1 MSKKGKKDKK
11 NKKIVLCRKLK
22 LTILGDEQTRNEQ
35 YKLIRDEQYQQY
47 KALNLCMD
55 LYQANHTLRKY
66 EFKLEVDSR
75 KELNDS
81 IPKKE
86 KLIEKILTLE
96 KQIIL
101 LEEKGKLD
109 EKDEEKLEQKKSS
122 LNKKNDELSVLEE
135 KILKL
140 KNNMKNSIEYQAS
153 LSEKMQEKY
162 IDNIHTV
169 VQNQVNLN
177 YKDTLSL
184 VTQKVKK
191 DFEIALDN
199 GLKEGERKS
208 TSYKRDFPLMTK
220 GRELKFKYRDEN
232 SDDIIIKWVKGI
244 TFKVILSNKKNNDK
258 ELRHTLHKIINNEVK
273 ICDSSLQFD
282 NKNNLILNL
291 AMEMKVERGF
301 TPIEGRV
308 MGVDLGMKI
317 PAIASFNNMNGFK
330 KFGSI
335 DDFLRVRKQIQA
347 RRRKLQIALTTVN
360 GGHGRDKKLQAL
372 DRFSKSEKN
381 FVNTYNHT
389 ISRQIIEYAKAN
401 KCGVI
406 NLEFLSLA
414 DQEKDLFLTMSE
426 NKIKQSR
433 FIKRNWSYFD
443 LQTKIMD
450 KANREGIEV
459 LLIDPYHTS
468 QTCSKCGHYEAGQRT
483 SQAHFK
489 CKSCGYEVNAD
500 FNASQNIA
508 KSTKYIDKK
517 EDSQFFKN
525 KKSKAS

>member
-1 MSKKGKKDKK
+1 MSKE

-55 LYQANHTLRKY
+55 LYQANYTLGKY
-66 EFKLEVDSR
+66 EFKLEVDSQ

-86 KLIEKILTLE
+86 KLMKSIATLE
-96 KQIIL
+96 KQIMSL
-101 LEEKGKLD
+101 T
-109 EKDEEKLEQKKSS
+109 EKDELNEKEEKNLKQKRDS
-122 LNKKNDELSVLEE
+122 LNKKNDELSALEE

-140 KNNMKNSIEYQAS
+140 KENVKNSIEYQVN
-153 LSEKMQEKY
+153 LSEKIKEKY
-162 IDNIHTV
+162 IDDIYTV
-169 VQNQVNLN
+169 VQNQVDLKN
-177 YKDTLSL
+177 KDTMSL
-184 VTQKVKK
+184 ITQRAKK
-191 DFEIALDN
+191 DFDTALKS
-199 GLKEGERKS
+199 GMARGERKS
-208 TSYKRDFPLMTK
+208 TSYKRDFPLLTRG
-220 GRELKFKYRDEN
+220 GRALKFKYRDEN
-232 SDDIIIKWVKGI
+232 SDDIIINWLHGI
-244 TFKVILSNKKNNDK
+244 TFKVVLSNKKGNDK
-258 ELRHTLHKIINNEVK
+258 ELRHTLHKIINNEIK

-282 NKNNLILNL
+282 NKDNLILNL
-291 AMEMKVERGF
+291 AMEMKVERVF
-301 TPIEGRV
+301 NPIEGRV

-317 PAIASFNNMNGFK
+317 PAIASFNNTQGFK

-389 ISRQIIEYAKAN
+389 ISRKIIEYAKVN

-443 LQTKIMD
+443 LQTKIID
-450 KANREGIEV
+450 KANREGIKV
-459 LLIDPYHTS
+459 LLVDPYHTS
-468 QTCSKCGHYEAGQRT
+468 QTCSKCGHYEAGQRI

-489 CKSCGYEVNAD
+489 CKSCGHEANAD